1 MAKLLLLLSL
11 TSAAL
16 FGQYKSAAAGGPP
29 QELSPELAGR
39 LQPSGLKVSGPAGV
53 WCEVWLVKT
62 APSGPKSSEDA
73 VTLPTIPVG
82 SLLGVVRFPANA
94 ADRRGQQL
102 KPGLYT
108 LRYVLTPVTGDHLGV
123 APQRDFAALVPVAVD
138 KDPAAQPTLQQVI
151 EMSTKASGTPHP
163 AVLSLSSGT
172 GTEGFTKEGERDWT
186 WNTKLG
192 DLPVAIILAGKA
204 EA

>member
-1 MAKLLLLLSL
+1 
-11 TSAAL
+11 
-16 FGQYKSAAAGGPP
+16 
-29 QELSPELAGR
+29 
-39 LQPSGLKVSGPAGV
+39 
-53 WCEVWLVKT
+53 
-62 APSGPKSSEDA
+62 
-73 VTLPTIPVG
+73 VG
-82 SLLGVVRFPANA
+82 SFLGVIRFAGNG
-94 ADRRGQQL
+94 ADRRGQPL

-163 AVLSLSSGT
+163 AILSLASGS
-172 GTEGFTKEGERDWT
+172 GSEGFTKEGEHDWT

>member
-1 MAKLLLLLSL
+1 MPNFFLIFCLA
-11 TSAAL
+11 TAA
-16 FGQYKSAAAGGPP
+16 FGQQYKSAPAGAPP
-29 QELSPELAGR
+29 AELSPALSSR
-39 LQPSGLKVSGPAGV
+39 LQSAGLKVTGPAGA
-53 WCEVWLVKT
+53 WCEIWFVKT
-62 APSGPKSSEDA
+62 APNGPKSTEDA

-82 SLLGVVRFPANA
+82 SFLGVIRFAGNG
-94 ADRRGQQL
+94 ADRRGQPL

-163 AVLSLSSGT
+163 AILSLASGS
-172 GTEGFTKEGERDWT
+172 GTEGFTKEGEHDWT